1 MSAESPFAPFF
12 NPTSAGRFDNC
23 KDINSAALATAGS
36 ATFVPENMHGNIS
49 SGRFDDHPELSPS
62 GGYCCDFNLDYAH
75 NPSPLV
81 PTTDKASI
89 PGNPGNS
96 CPSESFDDFMYNEYG
111 ISNMSMPTSALDV
124 DALLIRSN
132 EWDNPSHPQ
141 MSPTTLVGVVG
152 INSGR
157 ANTQHRVDSGAVS
170 GSVGSSTVLPHN
182 PPMNTLTSR
191 PTDARH
197 NQFCERL
204 IRMMREEEID
214 PQIIFTFMRQKIAAM
229 PARLPSRRHRA
240 IPRNARVCSECGTQ
254 ETKQWRHHPTTG
266 VVLCNPC
273 GQRANRARVSISLV

>member
-1 MSAESPFAPFF
+1 MSAESSFALFF
-12 NPTSAGRFDNC
+12 NPTSAGGFDNC

-36 ATFVPENMHGNIS
+36 ATFVPGPENVHANIP

-62 GGYCCDFNLDYAH
+62 GDYRCDFNLDYAH

-81 PTTDKASI
+81 PTTDEASI
-89 PGNPGNS
+89 SGNP
-96 CPSESFDDFMYNEYG
+96 CPSFDDFMYNEYG

-124 DALLIRSN
+124 DALLIGSN
-132 EWDNPSHPQ
+132 EWDNPTHPQ

-152 INSGR
+152 INGAG
-157 ANTQHRVDSGAVS
+157 ANTQHGVDSGSVS
-170 GSVGSSTVLPHN
+170 GSVGSSMLPHN
-182 PPMNTLTSR
+182 PPMNTTLTSC

-214 PQIIFTFMRQKIAAM
+214 PQIILTFMRQKIAST

-240 IPRNARVCSECGTQ
+240 IPRNARLCSECGTR

-273 GQRANRARVSISLV
+273 GQRANRACL